1 MHFSLLFLHIVL
13 LSQLVGSKSRSK
25 DQKLTSPFYDL
36 YPSDKLP
43 GDVQITTFLYKEQPK
58 MFFYWSTVNH
68 GHLSLTVITC
78 SSPVN
83 WMVTYNNTDPSS
95 NSDRQYKGTV
105 QEGMDTQHFTSLE
118 GLYVLKLVSK
128 ETDTYVHVYMSTE
141 LGGPQALQT
150 SKFMQIKLIKR
161 PKKRVTVKWETS
173 LVDPQGTDYCLVVSS
188 KKNHKSLCNAQVE
201 RYGPDFMKQSR
212 LPAAASQT
220 IINWQPDAKTTD
232 NQDPAIVCV
241 NKKTQ
246 YTVSNLNQG
255 VTYYFDVFAINHQ
268 SNLTYPQGS
277 TSLKFDQRTKPTTLK
292 DAKAT
297 FANLKKLDGKAVF
310 KFKVNRKS
318 ESSLELFIMPCGGA
332 VNVTVNLQGNPVASK
347 RGIEGFGRL
356 RIPQPKPKARYYIK
370 VYSSN
375 REELR
380 KTSGVEIYATTKSL
394 SKIPLPNIPS
404 EPIVEEYVSLRR
416 CDSVTIGWL
425 SSPGQKSAHYCLV
438 VREGKVREMENYE
451 MPNQCG
457 LESRLRKSAD
467 FALKYCKDIKHE
479 KEQVV
484 TERISHLKPNKSY
497 IIQVT
502 VKKPRGKSLSYDL
515 LQVHTL
521 SSCRKHQYVEET

>member
-1 MHFSLLFLHIVL
+1 M
-13 LSQLVGSKSRSK
+13 
-25 DQKLTSPFYDL
+25 
-36 YPSDKLP
+36 
-43 GDVQITTFLYKEQPK
+43 
-58 MFFYWSTVNH
+58 
-68 GHLSLTVITC
+68 
-78 SSPVN
+78 
-83 WMVTYNNTDPSS
+83 
-95 NSDRQYKGTV
+95 
-105 QEGMDTQHFTSLE
+105 
-118 GLYVLKLVSK
+118 
-128 ETDTYVHVYMSTE
+128 
-141 LGGPQALQT
+141 
-150 SKFMQIKLIKR
+150 
-161 PKKRVTVKWETS
+161 
-173 LVDPQGTDYCLVVSS
+173 
-188 KKNHKSLCNAQVE
+188 
-201 RYGPDFMKQSR
+201 
-212 LPAAASQT
+212 
-220 IINWQPDAKTTD
+220 
-232 NQDPAIVCV
+232 

-479 KEQVV
+479 KE
-484 TERISHLKPNKSY
+484 
-497 IIQVT
+497 
-502 VKKPRGKSLSYDL
+502 
-515 LQVHTL
+515 
-521 SSCRKHQYVEET
+521 